1 MAGVLQ
7 EAGDADSRTHARSQV
22 KVDYF
27 NIPYTPTFIR
37 FSHFYQEY
45 HVHCIVVM
53 NDGGGE
59 GVLDLYYD
67 VGLGTGGVY
76 HLIVFLFVL
85 CFCIV

>member
-7 EAGDADSRTHARSQV
+7 EAGDADSGTCTRSQV

-27 NIPYTPTFIR
+27 NIPYTSTFIR

-53 NDGGGE
+53 NDGGERGCLIYIT
-59 GVLDLYYD
+59 VW
-67 VGLGTGGVY
+67 VGGQGA
-76 HLIVFLFVL
+76 
-85 CFCIV
+85 CIIL